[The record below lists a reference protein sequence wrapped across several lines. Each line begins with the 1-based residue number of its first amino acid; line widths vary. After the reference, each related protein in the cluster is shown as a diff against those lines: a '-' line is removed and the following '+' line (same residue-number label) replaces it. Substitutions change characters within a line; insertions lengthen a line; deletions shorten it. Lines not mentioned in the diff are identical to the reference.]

1 MDIKDFLLL
10 ENFNDFKN
18 VGNRLIDIDDLPQWF
33 WDKAVTPPIYVMIPD
48 YCKLVNDYRMRYV
61 EVKFEDDVVGF
72 VFKVVQIMNTKQIRL
87 FEVPFSLNDNNKNIK
102 LIIAHLYDKL
112 QNNLIILSNDF
123 DCGVEYKEYN
133 NYYYNYL
140 FYQQLETNKYR
151 RKHQYKYYESNFKLE
166 IHTELNQELQEQFAK
181 IHDVWATIKEN
192 VQSLNS
198 FNYAITKS
206 HKSQNYIYYIGYLN
220 DIPCVCGICII
231 TKFGLY
237 GVFRYSLIKTDPIY
251 RCVNIHTSKLLSQY
265 AYNNMSILNIY
276 NLGARKNENGVINF
290 KENTSAGK
298 VISYKLNIDE
308 LLKV

>member
-1 MDIKDFLLL
+1 MLNRHEYFLS
-10 ENFNDFKN
+10 FND
-18 VGNRLIDIDDLPQWF
+18 GNAQTNLRKDDLL
-33 WDKAVTPPIYVMIPD
+33 ACNIIIPP
-48 YCKLVNDYRMRYV
+48 L
-61 EVKFEDDVVGF
+61 
-72 VFKVVQIMNTKQIRL
+72 
-87 FEVPFSLNDNNKNIK
+87 
-102 LIIAHLYDKL
+102 
-112 QNNLIILSNDF
+112 
-123 DCGVEYKEYN
+123 
-133 NYYYNYL
+133 
-140 FYQQLETNKYR
+140 
-151 RKHQYKYYESNFKLE
+151 
-166 IHTELNQELQEQFAK
+166 ELQEQFAK

-192 VQSLNS
+192 AQSLNS

-220 DIPCVCGICII
+220 DTPCVCGICII

-251 RCVNIHTSKLLSQY
+251 RCVNIHTSKLLSRY